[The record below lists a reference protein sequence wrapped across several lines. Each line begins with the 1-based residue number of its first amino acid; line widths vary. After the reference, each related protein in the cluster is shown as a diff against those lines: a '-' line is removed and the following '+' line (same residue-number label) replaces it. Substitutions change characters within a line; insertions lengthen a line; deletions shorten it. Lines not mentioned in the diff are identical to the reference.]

1 MTETVRVAVPR
12 KGRPLEA
19 VLERFAAVAGVTDL
33 ADDVSST
40 LRYEKAIT
48 KGTATP
54 ERDVYERLAAYSDLS
69 DPTQPEYTLL
79 RDDREGKPRRIVF
92 DSVTV
97 HVDGAEPRSAGDYGA
112 EPRSAGD
119 YGAEPRSAGDYDAG
133 PRSAGGRSSTDDG
146 VTVELI
152 GREEPFRA
160 LRTHEFGLGFDSA
173 DLVLE
178 EVVTLGETGVESIA
192 DVNARI
198 DPRETD
204 VRVVSGLGDT
214 VYHTLLA
221 TPETLPPGADL
232 DRSFVDDYEGP
243 LCISPRYER
252 LVRAVL
258 GTRILDD
265 VTFTYPD
272 PAVEEE
278 AAIADAGLGVYLT
291 MTGST
296 AREHGLVVG
305 DDLFPSETVLME
317 NAAEAG
323 AAADRLQTALT
334 GTDLET
340 AIRP

>member
-19 VLERFAAVAGVTDL
+19 VLERFAVVAGVDDL

-48 KGTATP
+48 KGTTTP

-69 DPTQPEYTLL
+69 DPHRPEYTLL

-97 HVDGAEPRSAGDYGA
+97 PV
-112 EPRSAGD
+112 
-119 YGAEPRSAGDYDAG
+119 
-133 PRSAGGRSSTDDG
+133 DG

-198 DPRETD
+198 DPRDTD

-221 TPETLPPGADL
+221 TPEVLPPGADL
-232 DRSFVDDYEGP
+232 DREFVADYDGP

-258 GTRILDD
+258 GTRALDD
-265 VTFTYPD
+265 VAFTYPD
-272 PAVEEE
+272 PAAEEE
-278 AAIADAGLGVYLT
+278 AAIAEAGLGVYLT

-296 AREHGLVVG
+296 ARDHGLVVG

-317 NAAEAG
+317 NVAESGSAAE
-323 AAADRLQTALT
+323 RLKTALT
-334 GTDLET
+334 AADLET
-340 AIRP
+340 AIKPS

>member
-19 VLERFAAVAGVTDL
+19 VLERFAAVAGVDAV

-48 KGTATP
+48 KGETAP
-54 ERDVYERLAAYSDLS
+54 DGDVYERLAAYSDLS
-69 DPTQPEYTLL
+69 DPSRPEYTLL

-97 HVDGAEPRSAGDYGA
+97 PLAD
-112 EPRSAGD
+112 
-119 YGAEPRSAGDYDAG
+119 
-133 PRSAGGRSSTDDG
+133 

-152 GREEPFRA
+152 GREEPFRS

-178 EVVTLGETGVESIA
+178 EVVTLDEAGVESIA

-198 DPRETD
+198 DPRDTD

-221 TPETLPPGADL
+221 TPEVLPPGADL
-232 DRSFVDDYEGP
+232 DRAFVTDYEGT

-258 GTRILDD
+258 GTRALDG
-265 VTFTYPD
+265 VEFVYPD
-272 PAVEEE
+272 PAAEEE

-296 AREHGLVVG
+296 ARDHGLVVG

-317 NAAEAG
+317 NVAEAG
-323 AAADRLQTALT
+323 SAAERLKTALT
-334 GTDLET
+334 GADLET
-340 AIRP
+340 AILP